1 MGVCIEIFDAMQV
14 RECIKHRV
22 REMQVDRPV
31 NSDGMGCEWKSSLR
45 AHLVASDCR
54 DMLPRVAFIF
64 STVADDEAGAAA
76 GLDAVDAAPCEEK

>member
-1 MGVCIEIFDAMQV
+1 
-14 RECIKHRV
+14 
-22 REMQVDRPV
+22 MQVDRSV
-31 NSDGMGCEWKSSLR
+31 NSDGMGCEWKSALR

-76 GLDAVDAAPCEEK
+76 GLDAGDAAPWERNKK